1 MREDSLLYFDNPDE
15 MIIFID
21 KLDIYNGWKI
31 SKGTMNERGE
41 LIRNK
46 SYSKLLRSIF
56 SDKEAFRRKLSIGE
70 TVSWLDSFEIMRR
83 VILELRQKI
92 SKDIY
97 TNIGIHFENIIKMS
111 KKMRI
116 DFIFEYNNQILLLE
130 FRMVNDYT
138 KIRST
143 WSKKKGE
150 LLVYKELMCNY
161 IDDKVKILTFA
172 FISMYEYENRNK
184 IASHVNYNNNQVSFL
199 VEYIQKF
206 MINKDNLL

>member
-46 SYSKLLRSIF
+46 AYSKLLRNIF
-56 SDKEAFRRKLSIGE
+56 SDKEAFRRKLSISE

-83 VILELRQKI
+83 VILELRQNI

>member
-111 KKMRI
+111 KKMRT